1 MALSRDET
9 DLVSGLTNDLAVL
22 ATEDT
27 RLDRYYEGSQ
37 RLEHIGLA
45 VPPELR
51 RFETLVN
58 WNRTAVDSVVD
69 RLKMRRFFLPG
80 QEQAADALREGWDAN
95 NLDSESVLHHQETM
109 ILGRG
114 FVTVGSNEEDPDHP
128 LITVES
134 PRELS
139 VDIDRRHRRIRSA
152 VRLYDYEPGEVLPR
166 AATLYTP
173 DATKWL
179 ERDSRGMWNV
189 VDEDRHKLGRVP
201 IVMFL
206 NRRRLGSWTGVSE
219 MKDVIPLVDAAARS
233 LTNLQI
239 AGETHSVPQKWV
251 VSASKGDFVD
261 TDGQPIPAWESYY
274 SAIWAT
280 GNKDAKM
287 GQFAASDLKN
297 FHDTVN
303 HYGQLVSSVTGLPL
317 RYLGQNSVNPAAEGA
332 IRADES
338 RLILNAERKQSSFGD
353 GWGWVMALYERFRTG
368 DWPEGNRIVT
378 EWYDAGTPTRA
389 QTADAMSKLYA
400 NGQGVLSREGVW
412 DEMDWSETR
421 KDRER
426 EYFARESTDPYLARL
441 AAKDSAD
448 GVATVAGGGA

>member
-1 MALSRDET
+1 MALGRADS
-9 DLVSGLTNDLAVL
+9 DLVAGLANDLVQLSSA
-22 ATEDT
+22 DT

-51 RFETLVN
+51 KFETLVN
-58 WNRTAVDSVVD
+58 WNRTTVDSVSD

-80 QEQAADALREGWDAN
+80 EEAASEALREGWDYN

-114 FVTVGSNEEDPDHP
+114 YVTVGTNEEDRDHP
-128 LITVES
+128 LISVES
-134 PRELS
+134 PREIA
-139 VDIDRRHRRIRSA
+139 VDIDRRHRRINAA
-152 VRLYDYEPGEVLPR
+152 VRLFDHDPGEVNPR
-166 AATLYTP
+166 FATLYLP
-173 DATKWL
+173 DSTQWL
-179 ERDSRGMWNV
+179 ERDGKGGWNV
-189 VDEDRHKLGRVP
+189 LDRDDHKLGRVP

-206 NRRRLGSWTGVSE
+206 NRRRLGSWQGVSE

-261 TDGQPIPAWESYY
+261 GAGQPIPAWESYY

-303 HYGQLVSSVTGLPL
+303 HYASLVASVTGLPT
-317 RYLGQNSVNPAAEGA
+317 RYLGQNSVNPPAEGA

-338 RLILNAERKQSSFGD
+338 RLILNTERKQSSFGD

-368 DWPEGNRIVT
+368 DWPDGNRITT
-378 EWYDAGTPTRA
+378 EWYDAGTPTKA
-389 QTADAMSKLYA
+389 QNADALSKLYA
-400 NGQGVLSREGVW
+400 QGNGVLSREGVW
-412 DEMDWSETR
+412 DELGWSEAR
-421 KDRER
+421 KDKER
-426 EYFARESTDPYLARL
+426 GYFANESTDPYLARL
-441 AAKDSAD
+441 DAKEPVNA
-448 GVATVAGGGA
+448 VLTGGGA

>member
-1 MALSRDET
+1 MALSRADS
-9 DLVSGLTNDLAVL
+9 DLVAGLANDLVQLSSA
-22 ATEDT
+22 DT

-51 RFETLVN
+51 RFETVVN
-58 WNRTAVDSVVD
+58 WNRVAVDSVAD
-69 RLKMRRFFLPG
+69 RLSVKSFILPG
-80 QEQAADALREGWDAN
+80 EETASAALREGWDYN
-95 NLDSESVLHHQETM
+95 NLDSESVIHAQETLT
-109 ILGRG
+109 LGRG
-114 FVTVGSNEEDPDHP
+114 YVTVGTNEEDREHP

-134 PRELS
+134 PREIA
-139 VDIDRRHRRIRSA
+139 VDIDKRHRRIRAA
-152 VRLYDYEPGEVLPR
+152 VRMYDTEPGEVLPR
-166 AATLYTP
+166 YATLYLP
-173 DATKWL
+173 DSTQWL
-179 ERDSRGMWNV
+179 ERDSRGGWTV
-189 VDEDRHKLGRVP
+189 LDRDDHRLGRVP

-206 NRRRLGSWTGVSE
+206 NRRRLGRWDGASE

-261 TDGQPIPAWESYY
+261 GTGQPIPAWESYY

-317 RYLGQNSVNPAAEGA
+317 RYLGQTSVNPAAEGA

-338 RLILNAERKQSSFGD
+338 RLVLNAERKQANFGD
-353 GWGWVMALYERFRTG
+353 GWGWVMGLYERFRTG
-368 DWPEGNRIVT
+368 DWVSGNRIKT
-378 EWYDAGTPTRA
+378 EWHDAGTPTFA
-389 QTADAMSKLYA
+389 QKADALTKLYA
-400 NGQGVLSREGVW
+400 GGNGVLSREGVW
-412 DEMDWSETR
+412 DELGWSDAR

-426 EYFARESTDPYLARL
+426 EYFRNESQDPYLARL
-441 AAKDSAD
+441 EAKEPVDVADVTGASA
-448 GVATVAGGGA
+448 

>member
-1 MALSRDET
+1 MALSRDDS
-9 DLVSGLTNDLAVL
+9 DLVAGLANDLAQL
-22 ATEDT
+22 SSADT

-51 RFETLVN
+51 RFETVVN
-58 WNRTAVDSVVD
+58 WNRVAVDSVAD
-69 RLKMRRFFLPG
+69 RLSVKSFILPG
-80 QEQAADALREGWDAN
+80 EETASEALREGWDAN
-95 NLDSESVLHHQETM
+95 NLDSESVIHAQETLT
-109 ILGRG
+109 LGRG
-114 FVTVGSNEEDPDHP
+114 YVTVGTNEEDPEHP

-134 PRELS
+134 PREIA
-139 VDIDRRHRRIRSA
+139 VDIDKRHRRIRAA
-152 VRLYDYEPGEVLPR
+152 VRMYDHEPGEVLPR
-166 AATLYTP
+166 FATLYLP
-173 DATKWL
+173 DSTQWL
-179 ERDSRGMWNV
+179 ERDGRGGWTV
-189 VDEDRHKLGRVP
+189 LDRDDHRLGRVP

-206 NRRRLGSWTGVSE
+206 NRRRLGNWDGASE

-261 TDGQPIPAWESYY
+261 GTGQPIPAWESYY

-317 RYLGQNSVNPAAEGA
+317 RYLGQTSVNPAAEGA

-338 RLILNAERKQSSFGD
+338 RLVLNAERKQANFGD
-353 GWGWVMALYERFRTG
+353 GWGWVMGLYERFRTG
-368 DWPEGNRIVT
+368 DWVSGNRIKT
-378 EWYDAGTPTRA
+378 EWHDAGTPTFA
-389 QTADAMSKLYA
+389 QKADALTKLYA
-400 NGQGVLSREGVW
+400 GGNGVLSREGVW
-412 DEMDWSETR
+412 DELGWSDAR

-426 EYFARESTDPYLARL
+426 EYFTREAQDPYLARL
-441 AAKDSAD
+441 EAKEPVDVAD
-448 GVATVAGGGA
+448 ITGGGA

>member
-1 MALSRDET
+1 
-9 DLVSGLTNDLAVL
+9 
-22 ATEDT
+22 
-27 RLDRYYEGSQ
+27 
-37 RLEHIGLA
+37 
-45 VPPELR
+45 
-51 RFETLVN
+51 
-58 WNRTAVDSVVD
+58 
-69 RLKMRRFFLPG
+69 MRRFFLPG
-80 QEQAADALREGWDAN
+80 EEKASDALREGWDAN
-95 NLDSESVLHHQETM
+95 NLDSESVLHHQETL

-114 FVTVGSNEEDPDHP
+114 YVAVGSNEEDPEHP
-128 LITVES
+128 LISVES
-134 PRELS
+134 PREIS

-152 VRLYDYEPGEVLPR
+152 VRLYEYEPGEVNPR
-166 AATLYTP
+166 FATLYTP

-179 ERDSRGMWNV
+179 ERDGRGGWTV
-189 VDEDRHKLGRVP
+189 LGEDRHRLGRVP
-201 IVMFL
+201 IVLFL
-206 NRRRLGSWTGVSE
+206 NRRRLGYWAGVSE

-261 TDGQPIPAWESYY
+261 SAGQPIPAWESYY

-317 RYLGQNSVNPAAEGA
+317 RYLGLTSVNPAAEGA

-338 RLILNAERKQSSFGD
+338 RLILNAERKQCSFGD

-368 DWPEGNRIVT
+368 EWPNSNRIVT
-378 EWYDAGTPTRA
+378 EWYDAGTPTKA
-389 QTADAMSKLYA
+389 QTGDYLSKLYA
-400 NGQGVLSREGVW
+400 GGNGVLSREGVW
-412 DEMDWSETR
+412 DEMDWSEAR

-426 EYFARESTDPYLARL
+426 EYFARESQDPYLAQL
-441 AAKDSAD
+441 TAKDAAD
-448 GVATVAGGGA
+448 GVADVAGGGA